1 MKPQIK
7 SIITASLVS
16 GIVYASIM
24 AGFDYAQNQN
34 FRVWMFAWN
43 FIFFGTVMGFLVKHK
58 HKKSPKKS
66 KE

>member
-34 FRVWMFAWN
+34 FRVVWFV
-43 FIFFGTVMGFLVKHK
+43 F
-58 HKKSPKKS
+58 
-66 KE
+66 